1 MPVLAGS
8 VPGNIEGA
16 WLGRGREAIKV
27 ANPLTD
33 DSTVDGDR
41 ILRRLAAG
49 AAKPVLVA
57 DFQAFSSAPR
67 LSHLVSGRAE
77 GRPVYQVDP
86 LDALSQDRPYI
97 SLADLAAEAAG
108 SFARSQPADGPAFV
122 IGYCSAAAL
131 SVHIAT
137 LLARSR
143 EATAILLRPS
153 WPDTKNIED
162 QFAMLAAN
170 LGARQLPCPEL
181 DGDPDRC
188 VRRMEELLRAE
199 LAALV
204 AGQGL
209 DGSADT
215 FGELLLTYRSWLA
228 FLLACRND
236 SLAGWAGGSIAVTVL
251 TEAPDS
257 VTVPGL
263 PPGEFEV
270 SPLPVVDQDNPITPE
285 VVELLV
291 AQLTG

>member
-1 MPVLAGS
+1 MAS
-8 VPGNIEGA
+8 
-16 WLGRGREAIKV
+16 
-27 ANPLTD
+27 PLTD
-33 DSTVDGDR
+33 DGAVDGDM
-41 ILRRLAAG
+41 ILRRLVAG

-97 SLADLAAEAAG
+97 SLADLAAEAVG

-143 EATAILLRPS
+143 EATAVLLRPS
-153 WPDTKNIED
+153 WPDTEGIKD

-181 DGDPDRC
+181 DGDPGRC

-199 LAALV
+199 LEALV
-204 AGQGL
+204 TSQGL

-215 FGELLLTYRSWLA
+215 FGELLLKYRSWLA

-236 SLAGWAGGSIAVTVL
+236 SLAGWAGGPTAVTVL

-270 SPLPVVDQDNPITPE
+270 SVLPVLDEDNPITPE

-291 AQLTG
+291 AQIAGK

>member
-1 MPVLAGS
+1 M
-8 VPGNIEGA
+8 
-16 WLGRGREAIKV
+16 
-27 ANPLTD
+27 ANPLAD
-33 DSTVDGDR
+33 DGAVDSDEIVR
-41 ILRRLAAG
+41 QLVTG

-67 LSHLVSGRAE
+67 LSHLVSGQAE

-86 LDALSQDRPYI
+86 LNALSQGRPYI
-97 SLADLAAEAAG
+97 SIADLAAEAVA
-108 SFARSQPADGPAFV
+108 SFARSQPADGPVFV

-131 SVHIAT
+131 SVRIAT

-143 EATAILLRPS
+143 EATAVLLRPS
-153 WPDTKNIED
+153 WPDTEGIKD
-162 QFAMLAAN
+162 TFAMLAAN

-181 DGDPDRC
+181 DGDPGRC
-188 VRRMEELLRAE
+188 VRRMEELLRAKLE
-199 LAALV
+199 ALV
-204 AGQGL
+204 TSQGL

-236 SLAGWAGGSIAVTVL
+236 SLAGWAGGTTAVTVL

-263 PPGEFEV
+263 PAGEFEV
-270 SPLPVVDQDNPITPE
+270 CPLPVLDEDNPITPE

-291 AQLTG
+291 AQITG